1 MKTFWLAILVVVSAG
16 CTQGAGGGGGGATEA
31 NAQLTTED
39 DKTYYALGLAIG
51 KNLVDFKLDDAQMAL
66 VKKGLTDQVKGTPPA
81 VDLNTYMPKISEKA
95 RAAQQARF
103 EDERKKA
110 EAGLGPEKEKGKT
123 FADNAAK
130 EEGATKTESGLVYR
144 ETTAG
149 KGATPAATDVV
160 KVHYKGTLIDGTEF
174 DSSYGRGQPAT
185 FPLNRVIKCWTE
197 GVGKMKVGG
206 KAKLTCP
213 ADIAYGDM
221 GSPPKIP
228 GGATLVFEV
237 ELIEIMAQ
245 PGAPAVAPVDAGKA
259 APKK

>member
-1 MKTFWLAILVVVSAG
+1 MKNIWLSLLAVVALAA
-16 CTQGAGGGGGGATEA
+16 CNQGGGTPAAGGGEAAAT
-31 NAQLTTED
+31 LTTED
-39 DKTYYALGLAIG
+39 DKTFYALGLAIG
-51 KNLVDFKLDDAQMAL
+51 KNLVDFKLNDQQMAL

-95 RAAQQARF
+95 RVAQQARF
-103 EDERKKA
+103 EEERKKQESA
-110 EAGLGPEKEKGKT
+110 LGPEKEKGKT
-123 FADNAAK
+123 YAEASAK
-130 EEGATKTESGLVYR
+130 EAGAKKTESGLVFR
-144 ETTAG
+144 ELTPGT
-149 KGATPAATDVV
+149 GAQPAPTDIV

-185 FPLNRVIKCWTE
+185 FPLNRVVKCWTE
-197 GVGKMKVGG
+197 GVGMMKVGS

-213 ADIAYGDM
+213 SDIAYGDM

-237 ELIEIMAQ
+237 ELLEIQGA
-245 PGAPAVAPVDAGKA
+245 PGAAVDAGKP